1 MTERASRLTVTR
13 ASSAPSGMRTPEQRI
28 LLFLSRIWAW
38 VFLALLVLFF
48 VVAVPLTTGGSVN
61 FFTVRN
67 SQNILVAI
75 IPVLLLGLGQ
85 TFVIIG
91 AGIDLSVGWVMSLAS
106 VLSALA
112 LRSAFNGGVPLFP
125 AVIAGLIAGVGGA
138 AAVGLVNG
146 VIIAK
151 LRVPAFIVTLGTSF
165 IVRGVAYLMS
175 ENTTVIG
182 LPDGIRAYG
191 NDALIY
197 YISGEGG
204 GLYFLHRPD
213 VSGELL
219 RRMDIILP
227 YPVVVTAFVVA
238 WAIFLLHKTQFGR
251 HTYAIGGSMDA
262 AVRSGIPV
270 DRQVILLYMLSAATS
285 GVAGFLSTLRF
296 TAGSAVI
303 GDPLLL
309 EFDRCGH
316 HRRSEHVRRRRN
328 GDRHGDRRAHHR
340 RADDRTRHAQ
350 RRRLLAVH
358 RRRNRRHRRGADR
371 SVARPDHGPRAGKR
385 RAMSEPLLSIRGLT
399 KIFGGLV
406 AVDNVSFEV
415 ARGEVVGLLGDN
427 GAGKSTL
434 IKCISRRPYAGGR
447 RDPVRRRPGGVCK
460 PHGRTPSRDRDHL
473 PGPRARQQS
482 RRRRQHLSRP
492 RGQDAPTRRTRP
504 DAR

>member
-1 MTERASRLTVTR
+1 VTERLSKMTLARPPAAASGVHTR
-13 ASSAPSGMRTPEQRI
+13 AQRAI
-28 LLFLSRIWAW
+28 LFLSRIWAW
-38 VFLALLVLFF
+38 LFLALLVLFF
-48 VVAVPLTTGGSVN
+48 VAAVPLTTGGAVN
-61 FFTVRN
+61 FLTVRN

-85 TFVIIG
+85 TFVIIA

-112 LRSAFNGGVPLFP
+112 LRAAFNAGAPLFP
-125 AVIAGLIAGVGGA
+125 SVLIGLIAAVAGA
-138 AAVGLVNG
+138 ASVGFVNG

-151 LRVPAFIVTLGTSF
+151 LKVPAFIVTLGTSF

-182 LPDGIRAYG
+182 LPAGVRGYG

-204 GLYFLHRPD
+204 GLYFLHRPE

-251 HTYAIGGSMDA
+251 HTYAVGGSMDA

-270 DRQVILLYMLSAATS
+270 DRHIISIYVLSAATS

-309 EFDRCGH
+309 SSIAAVIIGGVSMFGGAGTVIGTVIGALIIAVLTTGLVMLNVDAFWQFIVVGTVVIVAVLIDQSRDLIIG
-316 HRRSEHVRRRRN
+316 
-328 GDRHGDRRAHHR
+328 
-340 RADDRTRHAQ
+340 RTRGGAAQ
-350 RRRLLAVH
+350 
-358 RRRNRRHRRGADR
+358 
-371 SVARPDHGPRAGKR
+371 
-385 RAMSEPLLSIRGLT
+385 
-399 KIFGGLV
+399 
-406 AVDNVSFEV
+406 
-415 ARGEVVGLLGDN
+415 
-427 GAGKSTL
+427 
-434 IKCISRRPYAGGR
+434 
-447 RDPVRRRPGGVCK
+447 
-460 PHGRTPSRDRDHL
+460 
-473 PGPRARQQS
+473 
-482 RRRRQHLSRP
+482 
-492 RGQDAPTRRTRP
+492 
-504 DAR
+504 